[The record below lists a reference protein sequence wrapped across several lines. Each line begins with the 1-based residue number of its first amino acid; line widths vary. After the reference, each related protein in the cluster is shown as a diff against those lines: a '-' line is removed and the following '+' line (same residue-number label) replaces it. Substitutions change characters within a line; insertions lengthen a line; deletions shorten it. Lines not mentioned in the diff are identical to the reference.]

1 MFMETGE
8 NKPKHK
14 WKNVHV
20 DTNLTTGKRYFEK
33 RKVEI
38 TDPTEPPPE
47 PGIRYSRTESGALI
61 VPPEVPL
68 SLHKPKDV
76 GTPRWQEQQ
85 EKNG

>member
-1 MFMETGE
+1 MVEE
-8 NKPKHK
+8 R
-14 WKNVHV
+14 HV
-20 DTNLTTGKRYFEK
+20 EKRYPLSW
-33 RKVEI
+33 RWVPLA
-38 TDPTEPPPE
+38 DLNLPPEPPPE
-47 PGIRYSRTESGALI
+47 PGIRYSRTGSGALI